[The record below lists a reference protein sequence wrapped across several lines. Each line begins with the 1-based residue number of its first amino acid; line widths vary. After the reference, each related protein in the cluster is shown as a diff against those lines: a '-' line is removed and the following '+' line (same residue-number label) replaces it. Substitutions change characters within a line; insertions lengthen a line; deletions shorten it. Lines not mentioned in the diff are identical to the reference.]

1 MYLVVSFGIHN
12 FKVQKA
18 WEEHE
23 VEMKKLKDEYVAL
36 KESVLETTWLDEVEK
51 KIRSSKPGQNILS
64 SELESKFSCLNVENK
79 PVEEDVPAEKSPA
92 IPRQVGKDPVGVVVN
107 SKDSGKVI

>member
-36 KESVLETTWLDEVEK
+36 KESV
-51 KIRSSKPGQNILS
+51 
-64 SELESKFSCLNVENK
+64 LESKFSCLNVENK

>member
-36 KESVLETTWLDEVEK
+36 KESVLETTWNQSFHALMW
-51 KIRSSKPGQNILS
+51 RTN
-64 SELESKFSCLNVENK
+64 
-79 PVEEDVPAEKSPA
+79 
-92 IPRQVGKDPVGVVVN
+92 R
-107 SKDSGKVI
+107 